1 MRSGLHIDSLQRL
14 LEEKPF
20 LFLLVLVLADLFFL
34 GQYTSAISISGHEAK
49 IVYLQETILH
59 DTVIVSMNLFG
70 WDDLGL
76 RIPFLFIHAVNAVL
90 IYFLSKRLLRKPAD
104 ALFATLV
111 YLMLPGVNSAA
122 LLISKAGFLI
132 TCVLVL
138 VLILPNYRKLS
149 LALLCGFMILDNAF
163 AVLYLALFFYALY
176 KKDNV
181 LIVLSLLMFAVNM
194 YIFGFDDGGKPK
206 GYFLDTFGV
215 YSVIFSPL
223 VFIYFFYSI
232 YRTLVKEEKTILW
245 FIVFVTFAF
254 SLMLS
259 FRQKIRIEDFAPL
272 FVIGAPLMIRTFLH
286 GYRVR
291 LPQFRKKYRMMFQ
304 IVISSLILNFIFI
317 FWNKPLYHLY
327 DENENHFAYHSQV
340 AKELATQLKEK
351 GFEHLKVDNTELAL
365 RLKFYG
371 IESGKEYLL
380 SDIKLLDSS
389 QEVSIFYTSEK
400 TASFYVTKIL
410 N

>member
-1 MRSGLHIDSLQRL
+1 MMTGLHTDSLQRL
-14 LEEKPF
+14 IEEKPF
-20 LFLLVLVLADLFFL
+20 LFLLLLLFINLLFL
-34 GQYTSAISISGHEAK
+34 GQYTSALSISGHEAK

-59 DTVIVSMNLFG
+59 DVVNISMNLFG
-70 WDDLGL
+70 WNDLGL
-76 RIPFLFIHAVNAVL
+76 RIPFLFIHAINAVL
-90 IYFLSKRLLRKPAD
+90 IYFLSRRLLRKSSD
-104 ALFATLV
+104 ALFATLI
-111 YLMLPGVNSAA
+111 YLLLPGVNSAA

-138 VLILPNYRKLS
+138 LLVLPHYRKLS
-149 LALLCGFMILDNAF
+149 FALLSAFMILDNAF

-181 LIVLSLLMFAVNM
+181 LIIVSLLMFAINM

-232 YRTLVKEEKTILW
+232 YRTLIKEEKTLLW
-245 FIVFVTFAF
+245 FIVFITFAF

-272 FVIGAPLMIRTFLH
+272 FVVGTPLMIRTFLH

-304 IVISSLILNFIFI
+304 IVITSLILNFIFI

-327 DENENHFAYHSQV
+327 EEKEKHFAYHSHV
-340 AKELATQLKEK
+340 AKELAFELKQRGIER
-351 GFEHLKVDNTELAL
+351 LRVYNAELAL
-365 RLKFYG
+365 RLRFYG
-371 IESGKEYLL
+371 IAEGDDYLL
-380 SDIKLLDSS
+380 SEAKIRNSS
-389 QEVSIFYTSEK
+389 QKVSIFYTNEK
-400 TASFYVTKIL
+400 IASFYVTKIL

>member
-1 MRSGLHIDSLQRL
+1 MRGTYTDSFQRL
-14 LEEKPF
+14 LEKRPL
-20 LFLLVLVLADLFFL
+20 LFLSLLLLIDLLFL

-49 IVYLQETILH
+49 IIYLQETILH
-59 DTVIVSMNLFG
+59 DLANASMQLFG
-70 WDDLGL
+70 WSDLGV
-76 RIPFLFIHAVNAVL
+76 RIPFLFIHAINAVL
-90 IYFLSKRLLRKPAD
+90 IYFLSKRLLRKSSD
-104 ALFATLV
+104 ALFATLI
-111 YLMLPGVNSAA
+111 YLLLPGVNSAA

-138 VLILPNYRKLS
+138 LLVLPHYRKLS
-149 LALLCGFMILDNAF
+149 FALLSAFMILDNAF

-176 KKDNV
+176 QKDNV
-181 LIVLSLLMFAVNM
+181 LIVVSLLMFAINM
-194 YIFGFDDGGKPK
+194 YIFGFDDGGKPA

-232 YRTLVKEEKTILW
+232 YRTLIKEEKTLLW

-272 FVIGAPLMIRTFLH
+272 FVIGTPLMIRTFLH

-291 LPQFRKKYRMMFQ
+291 LPQFRQKYRMMFQ
-304 IVISSLILNFIFI
+304 IVITSLILNFILI

-327 DENENHFAYHSQV
+327 EEKEKHFAYHSHI
-340 AKELATQLKEK
+340 AKELASKLKRL
-351 GFEHLKVDNTELAL
+351 GFEQIKAHNAELAL

-371 IESGKEYLL
+371 IKEGGDYLL
-380 SDIKLLDSS
+380 SAEKIRHSS
-389 QEVSIFYTSEK
+389 QEVSIFYTNDK
-400 TASFYVTKIL
+400 IASFYVTKIL